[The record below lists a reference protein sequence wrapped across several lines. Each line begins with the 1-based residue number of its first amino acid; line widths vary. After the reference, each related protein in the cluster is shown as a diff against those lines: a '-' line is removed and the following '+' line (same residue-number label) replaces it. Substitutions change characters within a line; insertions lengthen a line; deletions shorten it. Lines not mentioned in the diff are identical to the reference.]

1 VGVIIVIGLE
11 SAGLRTGRERG
22 VYTSG
27 YDGKWGKLS
36 NFQAKKEEKRSSGFK
51 HDLLS
56 LVGTLLI
63 MFGFHANNSAFS
75 KFVHHTNVKAMWFAC
90 FVKLTISP
98 FMNISSGG

>member
-1 VGVIIVIGLE
+1 MGVIIVIGLE

-36 NFQAKKEEKRSSGFK
+36 NFQAKKQEKRSSGLK

-56 LVGTLLI
+56 LTGTLLI
-63 MFGFHANNSAFS
+63 IFGFHANNSAFS
-75 KFVHHTNVKAMWFAC
+75 KFLQHKNVKVIWLEC

-98 FMNISSGG
+98 FLNISSGG

>member
-1 VGVIIVIGLE
+1 MGVIIVIGLE
-11 SAGLRTGRERG
+11 IAGLRTGRKSG

-36 NFQAKKEEKRSSGFK
+36 NFQTKKEEKRSSGFK

-56 LVGTLLI
+56 LTSLI
-63 MFGFHANNSAFS
+63 MFGFHAKHSAFS
-75 KFVHHTNVKAMWFAC
+75 KFLHHKNVKGMWFAC

-98 FMNISSGG
+98 FLNISSGG